1 MWLQD
6 LLCCRVSCEKAAL
19 LSCTPP
25 WLFNLSSDLFCGV
38 KLLACFCLAP
48 HYTFC
53 SFWVT
58 KGGWLEW
65 NLSSP
70 ILGFKKKTQDFVKSK
85 FSSLCLEIICHQMR
99 LSNLWHC
106 QHIQRFRI
114 IKKDF
119 SNSCSIRT
127 RKCDRLN
134 NITWFP
140 TCFISASYSQNA
152 KVTTWDSHLWWF
164 QIWKPITLIVHT
176 WKYDILCSEL
186 TAMSFFLVSFS
197 NTSFWTPKGQN
208 DLVLA
213 EFRRKWVT
221 LLPNQSTVEKKNG

>member
-70 ILGFKKKTQDFVKSK
+70 ILGFNKKTQDFVKSK
-85 FSSLCLEIICHQMR
+85 FSSLCLEIFCHQMR
-99 LSNLWHC
+99 LSNTHTTVP
-106 QHIQRFRI
+106 HY
-114 IKKDF
+114 KK
-119 SNSCSIRT
+119 
-127 RKCDRLN
+127 RL
-134 NITWFP
+134 F
-140 TCFISASYSQNA
+140 
-152 KVTTWDSHLWWF
+152 
-164 QIWKPITLIVHT
+164 
-176 WKYDILCSEL
+176 
-186 TAMSFFLVSFS
+186 
-197 NTSFWTPKGQN
+197 
-208 DLVLA
+208 
-213 EFRRKWVT
+213 EFMFY
-221 LLPNQSTVEKKNG
+221 PNQEMWQIKQYYLISDLLYFCQLLAKRKGHDLRLPPLMVPNMETYHTYCTYMKIWHFVFWAYSHVFFFGVFF